1 MRAATVDDDARVVG
15 VGDEELDT
23 IVDEGCAVDVL
34 VEITIEDDSCVEDG
48 LGLGAAL
55 VGGGAGEDNGV
66 ATAFE
71 LVAGFAVVVALLAVV
86 DGGGVP
92 VTRMVPFCDTQPLR
106 NQYNE
111 STYAQGKA
119 LTTRVTTTVV
129 RARAADVL
137 VAAARDGDSVCDE
150 RTMSG

>member
-1 MRAATVDDDARVVG
+1 
-15 VGDEELDT
+15 
-23 IVDEGCAVDVL
+23 VDVL
-34 VEITIEDDSCVEDG
+34 VETTTEVDSCVEDE
-48 LGLGAAL
+48 LGLGAA
-55 VGGGAGEDNGV
+55 VVAGAADEDDGN

-71 LVAGFAVVVALLAVV
+71 LVAGFTVVVALLAVE
-86 DGGGVP
+86 DEGGVP
-92 VTRMVPFCDTQPLR
+92 VTRMVPFYNAQTMND
-106 NQYNE
+106 QY
-111 STYAQGKA
+111 TDLLHVGRA